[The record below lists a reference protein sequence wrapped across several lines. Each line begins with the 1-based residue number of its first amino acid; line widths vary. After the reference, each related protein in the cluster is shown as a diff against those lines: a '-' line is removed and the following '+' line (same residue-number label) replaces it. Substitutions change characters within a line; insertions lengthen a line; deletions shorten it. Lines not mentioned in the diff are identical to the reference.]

1 MQARVLIIED
11 EVEISNL
18 ISAYLNKE
26 GIDSVSVVSGEEG
39 YDLFCKEEF
48 DLVILDLNLP
58 GMDGFETLQQIRSA
72 SKLTPVIIVSA
83 RNEDADMLLGFG
95 MGADDFVCKPFSPRV
110 LTARVRN
117 HIQRQKKASE
127 RDTDCFAFGDYV
139 IDPES
144 FCLKKDGVRIKMR
157 PKELELLI
165 YLARHRGQ
173 IVSAEELYAAIWGN
187 EDGDISTIPVH
198 IRRIRDRLEVNS
210 SFPEFIKTV
219 YGKGYYLQ

>member
-1 MQARVLIIED
+1 M
-11 EVEISNL
+11 
-18 ISAYLNKE
+18 
-26 GIDSVSVVSGEEG
+26 
-39 YDLFCKEEF
+39 
-48 DLVILDLNLP
+48 
-58 GMDGFETLQQIRSA
+58 
-72 SKLTPVIIVSA
+72 
-83 RNEDADMLLGFG
+83 
-95 MGADDFVCKPFSPRV
+95 
-110 LTARVRN
+110 
-117 HIQRQKKASE
+117 
-127 RDTDCFAFGDYV
+127 

-187 EDGDISTIPVH
+187 EDGDISTM
-198 IRRIRDRLEVNS
+198 EVNS